1 MSSSSP
7 LDKWALI
14 TGCPNGFALSIAKAL
29 AAAEF
34 NIFLHG
40 RNGPELEKLCL
51 LLRESYPGLSFVAVN
66 LFVTCADDASLLV
79 DYLSERL
86 THLRV
91 VVHHLGGT
99 LSIRSSMAPIDDW
112 TKVLCHNCLFSF
124 EINRLLI
131 PYLKMHNY
139 SRIINIGSVSAT
151 SLRGS
156 APYACSK
163 ALLNAYTKTLGR
175 ELAGSSIGVS
185 CISLGAFETRNS
197 NWMAYRKT
205 DPSIISDFLSHHQAA
220 ARLGKPDEI
229 IPVIKM
235 ILDPSFSFGQGA
247 IIDYDGG
254 TM

>member
-1 MSSSSP
+1 MTYSSP

-14 TGCPNGFALSIAKAL
+14 TGCPNGFAPSIAKAL

-40 RNGPELEKLCL
+40 RNGLELEKLCL
-51 LLRESYPGLSFVAVN
+51 LLRESYPSLNFVAVD
-66 LFVTCADDASLLV
+66 LFVSCADDALILV
-79 DYLSERL
+79 DYISERL
-86 THLRV
+86 TQLRV

-99 LSIRSSMAPIDDW
+99 LNIRSSMAPTDDW
-112 TKVLCHNCLFSF
+112 AKVLFHNCLFSF
-124 EINRLLI
+124 EINRLLV
-131 PYLKMHNY
+131 PYLKMHDY
-139 SRIINIGSVSAT
+139 SRIINIGSVSAI

-175 ELAGSSIGVS
+175 ELADSSIGVS

-197 NWMAYRKT
+197 NWSVYRNT
-205 DPSIISDFLSHHQAA
+205 NPSIIADFLSHHQAS
-220 ARLGKPDEI
+220 ARLGRTDEI